1 MIFLNGKVG
10 KIGKV
15 SGRDY
20 FFPIFPTFLFKNLP

>member
-1 MIFLNGKVG
+1 MIFLNG

>member
-1 MIFLNGKVG
+1 MIFLNG

-20 FFPIFPTFLFKNLP
+20 LFPIFPTFLFKNLP